1 MITVKTSA
9 PVQQQS
15 EAVNGKIVDEQK
27 HGTGTELSKLTIVL
41 SGPPTSGGLKQCGG
55 SRMFL
60 CGSGSGSK
68 NFLARE
74 RKTFV
79 LQIFIFFF

>member
-60 CGSGSGSK
+60 SGSK
-68 NFLARE
+68 IFLARE
-74 RKTFV
+74 KK
-79 LQIFIFFF
+79 LLSSKSSFFSSK